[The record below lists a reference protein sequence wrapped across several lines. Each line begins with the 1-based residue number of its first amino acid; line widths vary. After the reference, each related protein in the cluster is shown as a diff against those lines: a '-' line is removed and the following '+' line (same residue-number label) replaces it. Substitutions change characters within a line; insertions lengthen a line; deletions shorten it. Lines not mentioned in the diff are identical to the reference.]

1 MFVPGRRLE
10 VLQKQV
16 ADFMTNNL
24 DYYINKIEL
33 NKQPLEIEASL
44 KEGSFTLYLE
54 HRNQAGSDHF
64 NATLDAISNLYG
76 IDFEIYS
83 PRTGC
88 IPYFIQATFNR
99 VTID

>member
-1 MFVPGRRLE
+1 VPGRRLE

-33 NKQPLEIEASL
+33 DKQPLDIEASL
-44 KEGSFTLYLE
+44 KEGKFTLYLA
-54 HRNQAGSDHF
+54 HRNQIGSDFF
-64 NATLDAISNLYG
+64 NVTLDAISNLYG

-83 PRTGC
+83 PRTGF
-88 IPYFIQATFNR
+88 IPYFIQTTYNR
-99 VTID
+99 VEID